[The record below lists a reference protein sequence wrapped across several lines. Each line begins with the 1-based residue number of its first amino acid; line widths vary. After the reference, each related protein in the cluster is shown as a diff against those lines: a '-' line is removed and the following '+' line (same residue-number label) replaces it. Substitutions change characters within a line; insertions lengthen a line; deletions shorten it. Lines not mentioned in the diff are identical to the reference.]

1 MEKTLVKIIT
11 EQTEILFKN
20 LEVQLKEADLERMFD
35 NVNNSRYLFHT
46 LHSLDRY
53 FINPYRYE
61 YKMDEQLGLDESLSI
76 IDEKREGYI
85 EAPGVVIE
93 REKLLEYFN
102 FVKEKIFSY
111 LAALSD
117 SDLSEKPEGCP
128 HTKLALVLGQYRHL
142 MFHVGLS
149 EAVNYEANGTWLEY
163 TGFSY
168 FKNK

>member
-1 MEKTLVKIIT
+1 MERILVKIIT

-20 LEVQLKEADLERMFD
+20 LEAQLKGADLEKMFD
-35 NVNNSRYLFHT
+35 NVNNSRYLFHA

-61 YKMDEQLGLDESLSI
+61 YKMDEQLDLDENLSI

-85 EAPGVVIE
+85 EAAGVVIE
-93 REKLLEYFN
+93 REKLLSYFD
-102 FVKEKIFSY
+102 FVKAKIFSY
-111 LAALSD
+111 LD
-117 SDLSEKPEGCP
+117 SLTDSELSEKPEECP
-128 HTKLALVLGQYRHL
+128 HTKLALILGQYRHL

-149 EAVNYEANGTWLEY
+149 EAVNFEANGNWLEY